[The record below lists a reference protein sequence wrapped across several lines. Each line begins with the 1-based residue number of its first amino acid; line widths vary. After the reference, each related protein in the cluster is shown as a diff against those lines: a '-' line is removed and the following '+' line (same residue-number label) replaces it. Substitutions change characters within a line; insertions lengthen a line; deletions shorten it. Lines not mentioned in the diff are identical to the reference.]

1 MSKLS
6 ASVFDN
12 ALNIARLSVRKGI
25 LPGKVVFF
33 VFFILFLG
41 PSCWV
46 DESHFLYFGVF
57 AGSGVAFLHA
67 SKELDKLPTANYA
80 ENAGIKLLQNAL
92 KVVFSLYSIFL
103 IVFFLISGCA

>member
-1 MSKLS
+1 M
-6 ASVFDN
+6 
-12 ALNIARLSVRKGI
+12 
-25 LPGKVVFF
+25 
-33 VFFILFLG
+33 FLG

-46 DESHFLYFGVF
+46 DESHILYFGVF

-67 SKELDKLPTANYA
+67 SKELDKLQTANYD